1 MFHEQEHR
9 CITQLSH
16 LESSVI
22 DQLLLI
28 IFVGGICCLN
38 IPNKMLC
45 TQKMVIWSSFKQ
57 QQQQKTNNGM

>member
-1 MFHEQEHR
+1 VVLTNTYDTGAVIIEAD
-9 CITQLSH
+9 
-16 LESSVI
+16 SVGVK
-22 DQLLLI
+22 QLLLI